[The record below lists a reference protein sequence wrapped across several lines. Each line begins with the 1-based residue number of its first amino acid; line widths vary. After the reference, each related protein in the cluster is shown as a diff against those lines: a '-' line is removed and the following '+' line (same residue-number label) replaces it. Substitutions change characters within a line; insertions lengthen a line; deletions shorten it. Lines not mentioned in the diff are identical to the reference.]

1 MAIDYSEDLAFVF
14 ANFFRDAS
22 YEDLSEKHT
31 EKIKQQVVDF
41 LGCAIAGYDY
51 PGPKQV
57 REYNLHNGGVAE
69 THVWGV
75 GTKLPVAY
83 AAQTNA
89 TAGHALDFD
98 DVHDLVMHPGVISVS
113 TSLALADYMGGMTG
127 KQLMLNVALGAEML
141 LRMNRGSEP
150 GTPIPDQGWHTTTLN
165 GNLTAACLAAT
176 TLGLDFMEHV
186 NAMGLGLHQASGT
199 GQVTKDGGCA
209 KRLGPGFAVRN
220 GIISAQLAQAGVTA
234 GYHALEGKEGYF
246 RQYHRNDYDRDLVI
260 DRLGDFW
267 FAEGV
272 LCKPYPCCRGTHNFI
287 DCGIYLHDN
296 HDIDVHEIERIDIKS
311 GKGTLNL
318 LGVPLEVKA
327 HPQTPVDVQFSS
339 SWGAVCGLVYGRAT
353 LSEYG
358 NDELGIWNPLL
369 REVADKV
376 KTFEYDPRCDPKDIE
391 KSPYEGA
398 IVTVTMQDGT
408 VYEKYFAEAMG
419 SEEMPQS
426 YDDVIKKFR
435 GNLDYA
441 DHTPSAENVE
451 QIIEVCSTLDT
462 CEDVRVLNDLMVWA

>member
-1 MAIDYSEDLAFVF
+1 MTIDYDEDLAFVF
-14 ANFFRDAS
+14 ANFFRDAK
-22 YEDLSEKHT
+22 YEDLSKNHT

-41 LGCAIAGYDY
+41 LGCAIAGYNY

-57 REYNLHNGGVAE
+57 REYNLHNGGIEEA
-69 THVWGV
+69 HAWGV
-75 GTKLPVAY
+75 GAKLPVAY

-98 DVHDLVMHPGVISVS
+98 DVHDMVMHPGVISVS
-113 TSLALADYMGGMTG
+113 TSLALADYKGGMTG
-127 KQLMLNVALGAEML
+127 KELMLNVALGTEML
-141 LRMNRGSEP
+141 LRINRGSEP

-165 GNLTAACLAAT
+165 GNLTAACLAAK
-176 TLGLDFMEHV
+176 TLDLDFMQSV
-186 NAMGLGLHQASGT
+186 NAIGLGLHQASGT

-220 GIISAQLAQAGVTA
+220 GIISAQLAKEGVTA

-260 DRLGDFW
+260 DRLGDYW

-287 DCGIYLHDN
+287 DCGIYLHDTY
-296 HDIDVHEIERIDIKS
+296 DIDPDQIERIDIRS

-318 LGVPLEVKA
+318 LGLPLDVKT

-353 LSEYG
+353 LAEYG
-358 NDELGIWNPLL
+358 DDEKGIWNPKL

-376 KTFEYDPRCDPKDIE
+376 RTFEYDPRCDPRDIE

-398 IVTVTMQDGT
+398 IVTVTMKDGS
-408 VYEKYFAEAMG
+408 VYEQYYPEATG
-419 SEEMPQS
+419 SEEKPQT
-426 YDDVIKKFR
+426 YDDVIKKFK
-435 GNLDYA
+435 GNLDFA
-441 DHTPSAENVE
+441 DAKPSDANIEK
-451 QIIEVCSTLDT
+451 IIEVCSDLDS
-462 CEDVRVLNDLMVWA
+462 CEDVRVLNELMVWA